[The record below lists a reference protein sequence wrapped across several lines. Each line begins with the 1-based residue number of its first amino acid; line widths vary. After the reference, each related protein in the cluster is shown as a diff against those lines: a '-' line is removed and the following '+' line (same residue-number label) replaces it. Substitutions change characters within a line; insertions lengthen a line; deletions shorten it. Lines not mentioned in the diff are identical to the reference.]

1 MKLPAAVLAL
11 ALAAPAAGAAEA
23 RIVNVGVALEG
34 RRALVSFDLVEGFD
48 RALRERVESGL
59 PTGVVYELELFKDRK
74 RWWDRS
80 LAHTELQVMAMYNA
94 LTREYLVNFKLDG
107 RLIESRQ
114 ARELSALKAAMTRVE
129 DLPAFSLEGAP
140 RDRRLLVRVRAE
152 LGSQTV
158 LGFIPTL
165 IVTDWSESPKFRP
178 PPP

>member
-1 MKLPAAVLAL
+1 MRPAAALLAL
-11 ALAAPAAGAAEA
+11 ALAAPAAAAAEA
-23 RIVNVGVALEG
+23 RIADVRVALEG
-34 RRALVSFDLVEGFD
+34 RRALVSFELADGFGAELRD
-48 RALRERVESGL
+48 RIESGL

-80 LAHTELQVMAMYNA
+80 LDHTELEVVAMYNA

-114 ARELSALKAAMTRVE
+114 VHDLSALETAMTRIE
-129 DLPAFSLEGAP
+129 KLPAFSLEGAP

-152 LGSQTV
+152 LGSRTV

-165 IVTDWSESPKFRP
+165 AVTDWAESAKFRP
-178 PPP
+178 LPP